1 MDLIIYIHGKNGSPN
16 EAEHYKNIFPACDV
30 IGLEYKSFLPY
41 ENAEEIRRAVTNFKS
56 SYDKII
62 FVANS
67 IGAYFAM
74 NAGIDAEIFKAYFIS
89 PIVDMEELILKLME
103 TCNVT
108 EDELKSKGVI
118 QIDGGEILSWK
129 YLSYVRAHPLKWKV
143 PTKILYGGNDDVTSI
158 ETLKSFAEKFN
169 AEVTIMADGEHWFH
183 TDAQIKFLDN
193 WIGIN

>member
-1 MDLIIYIHGKNGSPN
+1 MDLVLYIHGKGGSPL
-16 EAEHYKNIFPACDV
+16 EAEHYKNIFTDCDV

-41 ENAEEIRRAVTNFKS
+41 ENAEEINRAVKNFKNR
-56 SYDKII
+56 YDKII
-62 FVANS
+62 LVANS

-74 NAGIDAEIFKAYFIS
+74 NAGIDEKIFKAYFIS
-89 PIVDMEELILKLME
+89 PVVDIERIIVALME

-129 YLSYVRAHPLKWKV
+129 YLSYVRTHPLKWKV
-143 PTKILYGGNDDVTSI
+143 PTKILYGGKDDVTSI
-158 ETLKSFAEKFN
+158 ETINEFAEKFN

>member
-1 MDLIIYIHGKNGSPN
+1 MDLILYIHGKGGSPI

-41 ENAEEIRRAVTNFKS
+41 ENAEEINRAVKNFKNR
-56 SYDKII
+56 YDKII
-62 FVANS
+62 LVANS

-74 NAGIDAEIFKAYFIS
+74 NAGIDDEIFKAYFIS
-89 PIVDMEELILKLME
+89 PVVDMEELILKLME

-143 PTKILYGGNDDVTSI
+143 PTKILYGGKDDVTSI